1 MNKIK
6 TWIPPSLPLMNDLAA
21 WKLICQD
28 VHDNLIDAGCVQTSD
43 TGQMDISAVATL
55 PEDGRSAGYRI
66 YEINDALSATHPIY
80 IKLSFGCGSEGL
92 FSGNSG
98 YARSRT
104 IRIEETFSTAT
115 NGAGSLTGN
124 VSSAS
129 GYPQTRVGG
138 GGFTATPTSKGI
150 SYYCKNDDAGFLG
163 FFYGIGS
170 RNKPCSQYGNY
181 YGSTLGILIQRDG
194 SNGFALHT
202 NGLTY
207 DSSDN
212 FLENNKLPPALG
224 QYVPFSGSVSAQ
236 STLLALR
243 ANGNASTLVG
253 PDTILQPVFYASAA
267 GLKQWPSLVTY
278 RHSDIVAGTEFT
290 LEAVTGSPKK
300 FIALGNETSLSV
312 DPIVGKSAAFAMLFD
327 GT

>member
-6 TWIPPSLPLMNDLAA
+6 TWIPPSLPLMNDLAV
-21 WKLICQD
+21 WKSICQD

-43 TGQMDISAVATL
+43 TGQLDISAVATL
-55 PEDGRSAGYRI
+55 PADGSYAGYRI

-80 IKLSFGCGSEGL
+80 IKLNFGCGSEGL
-92 FSGNSG
+92 YSDSSW
-98 YARSRT
+98 YVRSRT

-129 GYPQTRVGG
+129 GYPQTLVSGG
-138 GGFTATPTSKGI
+138 DSTDTPTNKGI

-170 RNKPCSQYGNY
+170 RNKPNRGVGSY
-181 YGSTLGILIQRDG
+181 YGATLGILIQRDG

-202 NGLTY
+202 NGLTNE
-207 DSSDN
+207 SGDN
-212 FLENNKLPPALG
+212 FLATNRLPPALG

-253 PDTILQPVFYASAA
+253 SDTILQPVFYASAA

-278 RHSDIVAGTEFT
+278 RHSDIAAGTEFT

-300 FIALGNETSLSV
+300 FIALGNETSLGV
-312 DPIVGKSAAFAMLFD
+312 DPIVGQSAAFAMLFD

>member
-6 TWIPPSLPLMNDLAA
+6 TWIPPSLPLRNDLAA
-21 WKLICQD
+21 WKSICQD

-55 PEDGRSAGYRI
+55 PADGSYAGYRI

-80 IKLSFGCGSEGL
+80 IKLRFGCGTEGL
-92 FSGNSG
+92 YSWASA
-98 YARSRT
+98 YVRPRT

-115 NGAGSLTGN
+115 DGAGSLTGN

-129 GYPQTRVGG
+129 GYPQTLVAGG
-138 GGFTATPTSKGI
+138 NVTSTPTNKGI
-150 SYYCKNDDAGFLG
+150 SYYCKNDDTGFLG

-170 RNKPCSQYGNY
+170 RNKPCSQYGSY

-207 DSSDN
+207 NAPNN
-212 FLENNKLPPALG
+212 FWANNNLPPALG
-224 QYVPFSGSVSAQ
+224 QYVPFSGSVSTQ

-243 ANGNASTLVG
+243 TNGNASTLVG
-253 PDTILQPVFYASAA
+253 SDTILQPVFYASAA

-278 RHSDIVAGTEFT
+278 RHSDIAAGTEFT

-312 DPIVGKSAAFAMLFD
+312 DPIVGQSAAFAMLFD